1 MRFFIICQLA
11 VLCLCL
17 LVKEM
22 NCSACHKGPFSNISS
37 HTSRCKNYQKLIAGG
52 YDRRFADA
60 NRRRAQAREEEEER
74 TREARERQKAIER
87 AEAERQA
94 RIQASTC
101 TIFSDRTKF
110 SNISDR
116 RKSFETLR

>member
-37 HTSRCKNYQKLIAGG
+37 HRTRCQKYQKLIAGG
-52 YDRRFADA
+52 YDRRIADA
-60 NRRRAQAREEEEER
+60 NRRRAEEREVEEER
-74 TREARERQKAIER
+74 ARQAKEQQEAIER

-101 TIFSDRTKF
+101 PNVRRTKV
-110 SNISDR
+110 SNASDKN
-116 RKSFETLR
+116 KSYEAHR